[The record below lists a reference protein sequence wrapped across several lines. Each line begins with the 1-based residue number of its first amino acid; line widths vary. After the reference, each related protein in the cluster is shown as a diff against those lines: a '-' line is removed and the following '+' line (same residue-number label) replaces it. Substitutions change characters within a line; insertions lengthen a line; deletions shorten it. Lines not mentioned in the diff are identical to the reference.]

1 MKKLNALF
9 AAVLSLAFFAGILGS
24 CSISTSDDS
33 ALAAYYA
40 EAAKREQEAKDWMA
54 LTNIGTSI
62 RLVDNTWTEGHIRE
76 AKREWNDAKK
86 ENIKFTFKAVAEN
99 GYKFVFQ
106 ETGEER
112 RVKVFR
118 VVGSE
123 GIAVTDVTYDGYSS
137 FSFTVPRGTSMV
149 RVEGHDVFVA
159 SN

>member
-1 MKKLNALF
+1 MKKLNVLF

-99 GYKFVFQ
+99 GYKFVY
-106 ETGEER
+106 EDSNGR
-112 RVKVFR
+112 RVKVYITVNSER
-118 VVGSE
+118 KELTDITHVGDE
-123 GIAVTDVTYDGYSS
+123 
-137 FSFTVPRGTSMV
+137 FSFVVPRGTTFV